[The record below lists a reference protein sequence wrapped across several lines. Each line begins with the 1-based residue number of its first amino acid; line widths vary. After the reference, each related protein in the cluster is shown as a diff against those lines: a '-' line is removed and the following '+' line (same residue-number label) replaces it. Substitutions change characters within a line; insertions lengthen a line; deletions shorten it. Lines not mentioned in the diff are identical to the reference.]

1 MSHSPRDSH
10 LEIGYDRILSCRL
23 EERNSTNRGSQMF
36 QTIAMKFSQHLN
48 SNQCAPSQRSELSPL
63 KPASKY
69 ASKIAISFIPP
80 SGARSNS
87 EGHLNSTEGEIE
99 YFLRISINSSPRITE
114 QGPSSSSGKW
124 ECCLL
129 NGAIGIASSASR
141 ISPPRKKAQERRRD
155 LRKDTG
161 VACVRPL
168 TKLEKQEGWRDD
180 PF

>member
-1 MSHSPRDSH
+1 
-10 LEIGYDRILSCRL
+10 
-23 EERNSTNRGSQMF
+23 
-36 QTIAMKFSQHLN
+36 MKFSQHLN

-69 ASKIAISFIPP
+69 ASKIAISFIPL

-87 EGHLNSTEGEIE
+87 EGHLNSTKGEIE

-124 ECCLL
+124 ECRLL

-141 ISPPRKKAQERRRD
+141 ISPPRKHRRGEGISEKTLGSHASANERSWKN
-155 LRKDTG
+155 RKVGGTIHSSTEEIDS
-161 VACVRPL
+161 
-168 TKLEKQEGWRDD
+168 
-180 PF
+180 

>member
-1 MSHSPRDSH
+1 
-10 LEIGYDRILSCRL
+10 
-23 EERNSTNRGSQMF
+23 
-36 QTIAMKFSQHLN
+36 MKFSQHLN